1 MIVVYILIGILV
13 FGILIASHEFGHFI
27 TAKACGVKVEEFS
40 IGMGPAIWKKQK
52 GETLY
57 ALRWI
62 PIGGYCAMAGEDTE
76 SEDPRA
82 FTNQAPWKRI
92 LILCAG
98 AFMNFV
104 FGVLVIFCVYQTY
117 PGFNVPV
124 LAGFM
129 EGCPYESED
138 GLQVGDRVWSIDGH
152 RIYDRDEIGEYLAQ
166 GGDTYDIVL
175 IRDGKKVVLDDF
187 YMVRRVYDDTGV
199 EYFGLHTGYGVE
211 WANFGVRLQHT
222 WDTTMQ
228 FTRLIWQGLRDLV
241 RGDVEVEQLAGPVG
255 IVEYMAETG
264 EQSETFGDAITRI
277 LLLAAMIAINLAIMN
292 MLPIP
297 ALDGGRV
304 FLLIVTVIIE
314 GITRKKLNPKYEGYI
329 HLVGMVLLLGLMA
342 FVLFNDISRIVT
354 K

>member
-1 MIVVYILIGILV
+1 M
-13 FGILIASHEFGHFI
+13 
-27 TAKACGVKVEEFS
+27 
-40 IGMGPAIWKKQK
+40 
-52 GETLY
+52 
-57 ALRWI
+57 
-62 PIGGYCAMAGEDTE
+62 
-76 SEDPRA
+76 
-82 FTNQAPWKRI
+82 
-92 LILCAG
+92 
-98 AFMNFV
+98 
-104 FGVLVIFCVYQTY
+104 LVIFCVYQTY

-199 EYFGLHTGYGVE
+199 EYFGLRTGYGVE

-228 FTRLIWQGLRDLV
+228 FTRLIWQGLRDLI

-314 GITRKKLNPKYEGYI
+314 GVTRKKLNPKYEGYI

>member
-27 TAKACGVKVEEFS
+27 TAKACGVRVDEFS

-62 PIGGYCAMAGEDTE
+62 PIGGYCAMAGEDTA

-82 FTNQAPWKRI
+82 FTNQKPWKRVI
-92 LILCAG
+92 ILCAG

-104 FGVLVIFCVYQTY
+104 FGVLVIFCIFLSYD
-117 PGFNVPV
+117 GFYIPV

-129 EGCPYESED
+129 EGCPYESAE

-152 RIYDRDEIGEYLAQ
+152 RIYDVDEIGEYLRQ

-187 YMVRRVYDDTGV
+187 YMVRQVYDDSGV
-199 EYFGLHTGYGVE
+199 EYFGLRPGYGVE
-211 WANFGVRLQHT
+211 EATFGKKLEHT
-222 WDTTMQ
+222 WDTSMY
-228 FTRLIWQGLRDLV
+228 FTRVIWKGLRDLI

-264 EQSETFGDAITRI
+264 EQSESFEDALNRI

-297 ALDGGRV
+297 ALDGGRI

-314 GITRKKLNPKYEGYI
+314 AITRKKLNPKYEGYI

-342 FVLFNDISRIVT
+342 FVMFNDISRIVT